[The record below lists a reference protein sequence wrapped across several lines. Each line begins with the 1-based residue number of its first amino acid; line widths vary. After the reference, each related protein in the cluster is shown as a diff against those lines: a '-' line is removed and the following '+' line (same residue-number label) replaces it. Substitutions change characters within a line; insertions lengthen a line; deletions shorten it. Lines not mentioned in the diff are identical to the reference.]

1 MFLFLNATVGYIYLS
16 GLNNLYFT
24 FIYQEVSGRTIRVEF
39 AKRFRKPPTPPP
51 EGTTISEDRH
61 NVYVS
66 NLAWKARSAN
76 LREFFVSFNPVSA
89 RVVFENPSGRS
100 AGYGFVSFST
110 KEEAEAAIAELNG
123 KVSLSNLI
131 DDLSI
136 PV

>member
-1 MFLFLNATVGYIYLS
+1 MQFWCIFLS
-16 GLNNLYFT
+16 GLKICTFT
-24 FIYQEVSGRTIRVEF
+24 FIFQEVSGRAIRVEF

-51 EGTTISEDRH
+51 EGTTISQDRH

-76 LREFFVSFNPVSA
+76 LREFFAGFNPVSV

-110 KEEAEAAIAELNG
+110 KDEAEAAIAELDG
-123 KVSLSNLI
+123 KVI
-131 DDLSI
+131 
-136 PV
+136 